1 MQLRRKAI
9 VDGSGVLYD
18 PAGLN
23 RMELR
28 RLAKQRLPVKHFDRS
43 LLKQLGSTLPRR
55 CRVRRCSGCAR
66 SKGLAASSLSW
77 MTVMLFCLMDRST

>member
-1 MQLRRKAI
+1 MQWRCKAI

-23 RMELR
+23 RVELR

-43 LLKQLGSTLPRR
+43 LLKRLGSTLPRR
-55 CRVRRCSGCAR
+55 RRVQWVLWILGSFKAAKDWRLPCCRG
-66 SKGLAASSLSW
+66 
-77 MTVMLFCLMDRST
+77 